1 QTMLGDSLFRSYE
14 EVRLAADRDF
24 TGSFSK
30 FAGGGFSEM
39 KMIAPDRQSLTA
51 GPTTLSDLDAV
62 YCACILPQIS
72 TVLLKLFT
80 ILLQLVL
87 ISTKF
92 IPVVAQFLSVVFN
105 LRRTR
110 ALSKIL
116 LEFLS
121 ILPQFFLIIANLS
134 TIIFQFAPIL
144 TQFLGRRRHP

>member
-1 QTMLGDSLFRSYE
+1 
-14 EVRLAADRDF
+14 
-24 TGSFSK
+24 
-30 FAGGGFSEM
+30 M
-39 KMIAPDRQSLTA
+39 KIIAPDRQCPTA
-51 GPTTLSDLDAV
+51 GPTTLSDSDAV

-116 LEFLS
+116 FEFLS
-121 ILPQFFLIIANLS
+121 IMPQFFLIIVNLF
-134 TIIFQFAPIL
+134 TIIFLFAPVL
-144 TQFLGRRRHP
+144 MLLFSMRLYRCNY